1 MRVAKRWRKQFIPI
15 VMLLAPTEDTRQYSI
30 MYSIGS
36 LLLQRALTRLGRER
50 PEILFAQLHS
60 DFAKS
65 AADAA
70 ATAFPGALL
79 VNDLEH
85 MFRNLKRHQSED
97 WRLKHAKVGMIGGFV
112 GLSAFLP
119 NLTRTCP

>member
-36 LLLQRALTRLGRER
+36 LLLLLQRALTRLGRER
-50 PEILFAQLHS
+50 PENLFAQLHS
-60 DFAKS
+60 DLAKS

-70 ATAFPGALL
+70 ATCFQA
-79 VNDLEH
+79 H
-85 MFRNLKRHQSED
+85 CS
-97 WRLKHAKVGMIGGFV
+97 
-112 GLSAFLP
+112 
-119 NLTRTCP
+119 